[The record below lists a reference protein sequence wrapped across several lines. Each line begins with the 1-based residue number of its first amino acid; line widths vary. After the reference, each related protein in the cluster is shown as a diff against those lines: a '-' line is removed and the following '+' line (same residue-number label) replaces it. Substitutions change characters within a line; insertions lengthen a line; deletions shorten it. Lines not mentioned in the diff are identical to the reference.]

1 MHRFA
6 SAIAVILVLTLIG
19 VKAETPGLSGD
30 AMVTPGDTDDL
41 VQKIQL
47 ARKQLDSIRL
57 QTAEQQTR
65 NKELYRILEDLES
78 QAVLQENKVADL
90 EQQLHV

>member
-65 NKELYRILEDLES
+65 NKELYLES